1 MKMSFRPHQLLP
13 RGLFWLFVMSL
24 LMPHMAAARTTLQ
37 VGNGVEL
44 SFAAGDIDIKSGS
57 GELFGVE
64 IHEDGM
70 VALTAAYLKIDAD
83 GTMGGPDWYIRTL
96 LIKNALMPDDG
107 LFINQIEAQDIF
119 AGAFRGDTVPGDP
132 ATVTE
137 QSFIK
142 MTNLSVEA
150 EKALVSVD
158 EISSLPIRLAES
170 SSGTPVVAKSGMAI
184 KGMSV
189 MPLEQSPGNDPLID
203 KLAERGIN
211 SVELDLIIL
220 STIDV
225 AETGMHVGYEV
236 ISDIRDLAAIEFS
249 VRFVIDDD
257 VYERLLPLLAAPE
270 DNGMAMLGLSGAIAV
285 ESGRL
290 VVDDTGLGDIAF
302 AVAAAEEGV
311 SEAEFRSMARMSAA
325 AGVGATFPEN
335 VAWLLPPIE
344 AMLQRG
350 GRLTA
355 LASPDAPVPLS
366 SVIGFAMFP
375 DLAIDQLGIALNH
388 QP

>member
-1 MKMSFRPHQLLP
+1 
-13 RGLFWLFVMSL
+13 
-24 LMPHMAAARTTLQ
+24 MPHMAAARTTLQ

-70 VALTAAYLKIDAD
+70 VALTADYLKIDAD

-96 LIKNALMPDDG
+96 LIKNALMPDGG

-184 KGMSV
+184 KGMTV

-236 ISDIRDLAAIEFS
+236 ISDIRDL
-249 VRFVIDDD
+249 
-257 VYERLLPLLAAPE
+257 
-270 DNGMAMLGLSGAIAV
+270 
-285 ESGRL
+285 
-290 VVDDTGLGDIAF
+290 
-302 AVAAAEEGV
+302 
-311 SEAEFRSMARMSAA
+311 
-325 AGVGATFPEN
+325 
-335 VAWLLPPIE
+335 
-344 AMLQRG
+344 
-350 GRLTA
+350 
-355 LASPDAPVPLS
+355 
-366 SVIGFAMFP
+366 
-375 DLAIDQLGIALNH
+375 
-388 QP
+388 